1 MLGRLKKTKLHS
13 SYIYA
18 GGLRPAHVCSLV
30 GYLVSGGTQVSRL
43 VDSIV
48 SSCGVPILFES
59 HSSSLNSPTR
69 FSELLFNVCLWVI
82 VSVSVS
88 CWVETLRGQLCYA
101 PAYMHNIVS
110 LIVSGIGSCSWVE
123 SQFGLVIG
131 QLFPLSLIHLC
142 PYNS

>member
-1 MLGRLKKTKLHS
+1 M
-13 SYIYA
+13 
-18 GGLRPAHVCSLV
+18 
-30 GYLVSGGTQVSRL
+30 SRL

-48 SSCGVPILFES
+48 SSCGVPILLES

-69 FSELLFNVCLWVI
+69 FSELLFNVWLWVF

>member
-1 MLGRLKKTKLHS
+1 MHIFRSLHS
-13 SYIYA
+13 VQCLA
-18 GGLRPAHVCSLV
+18 V
-30 GYLVSGGTQVSRL
+30 YL
-43 VDSIV
+43 
-48 SSCGVPILFES
+48 CA
-59 HSSSLNSPTR
+59 
-69 FSELLFNVCLWVI
+69 
-82 VSVSVS
+82 VS

-131 QLFPLSLIHLC
+131 QPFPWSLIDLC

>member
-1 MLGRLKKTKLHS
+1 M
-13 SYIYA
+13 
-18 GGLRPAHVCSLV
+18 
-30 GYLVSGGTQVSRL
+30 SRL

-88 CWVETLRGQLCYA
+88 GWVEPLRGQLCYA
-101 PAYMHNIVS
+101 PAYKHNRVS
-110 LIVSGIGSCSWVE
+110 LIVSGIGSCS
-123 SQFGLVIG
+123 
-131 QLFPLSLIHLC
+131 
-142 PYNS
+142 